1 MKAEIR
7 PSWMRMSLPKLERH
21 LHETLYDPALIDD
34 MVEQV
39 RRAKAQERAQKIK
52 GTVTHQMWDEV
63 LKPARTEVATVR
75 TLITQ
80 ANKLGTPEAHIKV
93 SALKLYAAVISETI
107 EKLKRVQKAADLTPQ
122 KFAAELRKAGKLH
135 TDGDGTHW
143 ADYIKRTDRRMVEA
157 AFDKCEPPKR
167 GRTKTPFARVIDPE
181 THYRD
186 KHAMGIRITRE
197 IQTLEQQVDMETF
210 PDDRL
215 KIEKKIDELYRAQYE
230 LERLPR
236 TSPIPSTWHGLL
248 K

>member
-1 MKAEIR
+1 MKAELR
-7 PSWMRMSLPKLERH
+7 PSWLRMSLPKLQRH

-34 MVEQV
+34 TIEQV
-39 RRAKAQERAQKIK
+39 RRAKASERAQKIK

-80 ANKLGTPEAHIKV
+80 AKKLDTPQADVKV
-93 SALKLYAAVISETI
+93 SALKLYASVISETI
-107 EKLKRVQKAADLTPQ
+107 EKLKRVQKGADLTPQ

-135 TDGDGTHW
+135 SDGDGTHW
-143 ADYIKRTDRRMVEA
+143 TDYVKRTDRRLVEA
-157 AFDKCEPPKR
+157 AFDKCESPKR
-167 GRTKTPFARVIDPE
+167 GRVKTPFAKVVDPE

-210 PDDRL
+210 PDDKL

-236 TSPIPSTWHGLL
+236 TAPIPSTWHGLL